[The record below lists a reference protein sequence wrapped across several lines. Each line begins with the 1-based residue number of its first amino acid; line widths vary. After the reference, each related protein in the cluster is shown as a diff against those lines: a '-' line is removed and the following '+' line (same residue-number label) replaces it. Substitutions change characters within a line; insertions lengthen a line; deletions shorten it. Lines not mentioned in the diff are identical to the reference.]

1 MTGIACLARLFCLLG
16 RNRWLVNRSVGWT
29 GRRRRRQG
37 KARQCRS
44 GQIRS
49 VGSGRISLLL
59 FFFGWQRFS
68 RGGETR
74 LRKRGTEGEGADKA
88 LARRRQR
95 PATSMVTRN
104 ARRSGLVKSH
114 GWMLSNTERH
124 SHTHRNVYIYL
135 IYILGNYGLVDYGS
149 LPSSLPLSL
158 HHLDSSGMG
167 CSCLCRGGKHDETF
181 CHRSCQIRT
190 TMFGS
195 VPSNTVYSNRGPR
208 LLLSSVMLL

>member
-1 MTGIACLARLFCLLG
+1 MVVVVVVTMTGIACLARLFCLLG

-29 GRRRRRQG
+29 GRRRRQG

-49 VGSGRISLLL
+49 VGSGRIPLLL

-68 RGGETR
+68 KGGETR

-114 GWMLSNTERH
+114 RWMLSNTERH
-124 SHTHRNVYIYL
+124 SHTHTDMYVCIYMYVYIPTYWV
-135 IYILGNYGLVDYGS
+135 ITGQS
-149 LPSSLPLSL
+149 TMAPSLPLSL
-158 HHLDSSGMG
+158 PPSS
-167 CSCLCRGGKHDETF
+167 
-181 CHRSCQIRT
+181 
-190 TMFGS
+190 
-195 VPSNTVYSNRGPR
+195 R
-208 LLLSSVMLL
+208 LQRYGLFLSLSWRKTR